1 MTRILVVDDDPDTRW
16 LLCDLLERHED
27 WETVGRAD
35 AYQALFELRH
45 DHFDVVVLDH
55 MMPGATG
62 LDLVARLADAD
73 IDVPVVL
80 VTSLVPGPIGDGAP
94 HPGVV
99 AVVAKEK
106 VGAELPGAVERA
118 ANRRR
123 ARGTPVSDRGSARG

>member
-1 MTRILVVDDDPDTRW
+1 MTRVLVVDDDADTRW

-27 WETVGRAD
+27 WETVSRAD

-80 VTSLVPGPIGDGAP
+80 VTSLVPGPVIEDARSL
-94 HPGVV
+94 GVV
-99 AVVAKEK
+99 AVVAKET
-106 VGAELPGAVERA
+106 VGVELVGAVERA

-123 ARGTPVSDRGSARG
+123 AHRSPVSDRGRAGA